1 MALYIVKRILWIIPV
16 MLGVLVIVFTITYLT
31 PGDPLTTIL
40 GLSYTEELHDQMAIE
55 YGFDRPF
62 VVQLGSYIWNVV
74 TKLDLGDSY
83 VTKVP
88 VTQELATRLPVSF
101 KLSLL
106 GICLMLIL
114 GLPTGI
120 LSAVKQYSVVDMTLT
135 TFSLI
140 LAAIPGYVLA
150 LLCIVFFSVGLRWL
164 PVAGL
169 DTWKAY
175 ILPVACPSMAGVAL
189 FMRMTR
195 TTMLEV
201 IRQDYIRTARA
212 KGLKEG
218 VIVQRHALKNCMIP
232 LTTVI
237 GGMIATVFSGSIIVE
252 TIFAIPGMGMYM
264 LSGLSTRD
272 YPIVNGIVVV
282 ISAFICIVNIIVDI
296 LYAFIDPRIKAQYAS
311 KKKKKAYREPA
322 LPEKDVA

>member
-1 MALYIVKRILWIIPV
+1 MARYILKRILWIIPV
-16 MLGVLVIVFTITYLT
+16 MLGVLIIVFTITYLT

-40 GLSYTEELHDQMAIE
+40 GMSYTEELHAEMAAE
-55 YGFDRPF
+55 LGFDKPYI
-62 VVQLGSYIWNVV
+62 VQLGRYIWNIT
-74 TKLDLGDSY
+74 TKLDLGNSY
-83 VTKVP
+83 ITNVP
-88 VTQELATRLPVSF
+88 VTMELATRLPVSF

-106 GICLMLIL
+106 GICLMLVL

-120 LSAVKQYSVVDMTLT
+120 ISALRQYSVIDMTLT
-135 TFSLI
+135 SFSLI

-150 LLCIVFFSVGLRWL
+150 LLCAVFFGVMLRWL
-164 PVAGL
+164 PVVGL
-169 DTWKAY
+169 DTWKSY
-175 ILPVACPSMAGVAL
+175 ILPVACPALAGVAL

-212 KGLKEG
+212 KGLKES

-237 GGMIATVFSGSIIVE
+237 GGMVATVFSGSIIVE

-272 YPIVNGIVVV
+272 YPIVNGIVIV
-282 ISAFICIVNIIVDI
+282 ISALICVVNIIVDI

-311 KKKKKAYREPA
+311 KKKKKVRHSLSIPD
-322 LPEKDVA
+322 KDVA

>member
-1 MALYIVKRILWIIPV
+1 
-16 MLGVLVIVFTITYLT
+16 MLGVLIIVFTITYLT

-40 GLSYTEELHDQMAIE
+40 GLSYTEELYAEKAAEM
-55 YGFDRPF
+55 GFDRPYI
-62 VVQLGSYIWNVV
+62 VQLGSYVWDVMV
-74 TKLDLGDSY
+74 RFDLGNSY
-83 VTKVP
+83 ITNVP

-101 KLSLL
+101 RLSLL
-106 GICLMLIL
+106 GICLMLLL

-120 LSAVKQYSVVDMTLT
+120 ISALKQYDLIDVALTSV
-135 TFSLI
+135 SLI

-150 LLCIVFFSVGLRWL
+150 LLCVVFFGVMLRWL
-164 PVAGL
+164 PVVGL
-169 DTWKAY
+169 DTWRSY
-175 ILPVACPSMAGVAL
+175 ILPVACPSLAGVAL

-218 VIVQRHALKNCMIP
+218 SIIRKHALKNCMIP

-237 GGMIATVFSGSIIVE
+237 GGMVATVFSGSIIVE

-264 LSGLSTRD
+264 MSGISTRD

-282 ISAFICIVNIIVDI
+282 ISALICVINIVVDI

-311 KKKKKAYREPA
+311 KKRKRAKQAPA
-322 LPEKDVA
+322 LPERDVA